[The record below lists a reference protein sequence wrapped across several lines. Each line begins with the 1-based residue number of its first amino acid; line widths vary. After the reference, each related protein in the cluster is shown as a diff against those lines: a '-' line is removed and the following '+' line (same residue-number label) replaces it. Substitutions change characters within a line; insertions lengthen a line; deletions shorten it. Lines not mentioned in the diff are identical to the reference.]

1 MRGPDRMAGA
11 AATSGCYSGRMQTFD
26 ADATRARLPLAPL
39 IDALRAAFVA
49 GCEVPPRHV
58 HAVAQ
63 ADGAPAGHVLLMP
76 AWQPGAQLGVK
87 IVSVFPGNAA
97 HGLPSVHGVYL
108 LLDARTGV
116 PLAQLDGSELT
127 TRRTVA
133 VSALAA
139 SLLARGDA
147 TRLLIVGAGRIASLA
162 ADAMA
167 SVRPIAHVSVWNRR
181 AGAAQALAERL
192 RARGIDASAVTDLGR
207 AVADA
212 DVVSCAT
219 LATQPLIEGR
229 WLRPGTHVD
238 LVGAFTPE
246 MRESDS
252 ECLRR
257 ARVFVDHDEALAKA
271 GDLVQAAADGA
282 FAAPQLQGTLAQLCR
297 GERRARSTA
306 SEITLFKSV
315 GSALQDLAAAQL
327 AWNAAPLSR

>member
-1 MRGPDRMAGA
+1 
-11 AATSGCYSGRMQTFD
+11 MQIFD
-26 ADATRARLPLAPL
+26 ADATRAHLPLVPL
-39 IDALRAAFVA
+39 IDALRAMFVA
-49 GCEVPPRHV
+49 GCELPPRHV
-58 HAVAQ
+58 HEVTQ

-76 AWQPGAQLGVK
+76 AWQAGAQLGVK

-97 HGLPSVHGVYL
+97 HGLPSVHGVYV

-127 TRRTVA
+127 ARRTAA

-147 TRLLIVGAGRIASLA
+147 TRLLIVGAGRIASLV

-167 SVRPIAHVSVWNRR
+167 CVRPIARVQVWNHR
-181 AGAAQALAERL
+181 AAGAQALAERL
-192 RARGIDASAVTDLGR
+192 RARGIDASAVTDLGA
-207 AVADA
+207 AVAEA
-212 DVVSCAT
+212 DIVSCAT

-229 WLRPGTHVD
+229 WLRPGTHLD
-238 LVGAFTPE
+238 LVGSFTAT
-246 MRESDS
+246 MREADS

-257 ARVFVDHDEALAKA
+257 ARVFIDGDEALGKA
-271 GDLVQAAADGA
+271 GELLQAAADGA
-282 FAAPQLQGTLAQLCR
+282 FELEQLQGTLAQLCR
-297 GERRARSTA
+297 AERSARTAA

-327 AWNAAPLSR
+327 IWNSAPA

>member
-1 MRGPDRMAGA
+1 V
-11 AATSGCYSGRMQTFD
+11 QIFD
-26 ADATRARLPLAPL
+26 ADTTRARLPLAPL
-39 IDALRAAFVA
+39 IDALRALFVA
-49 GCEVPPRHV
+49 GGEVPPRHV
-58 HAVAQ
+58 HAIAQ
-63 ADGAPAGHVLLMP
+63 ADAEPAGHVLLMP

-116 PLAQLDGSELT
+116 PLAQIDGSELT
-127 TRRTVA
+127 MRRTVA

-139 SLLARGDA
+139 SLLARADA
-147 TRLLIVGAGRIASLA
+147 SRLLIVGAGRIASLV

-167 SVRPIAHVSVWNRR
+167 CVRPIARVTVWNHR
-181 AGAAQALAERL
+181 AAGAQALAERL
-192 RARGIDASAVTDLGR
+192 RAHGIDASAVDDLGR

-212 DVVSCAT
+212 DIVSCAT

-257 ARVFVDHDEALAKA
+257 ARVFVDHEEALTKA

-282 FAAPQLQGTLAQLCR
+282 FTAAQLQGTLAQLCR
-297 GERRARSTA
+297 GERSARSAA
-306 SEITLFKSV
+306 SDSTLFKSV

-327 AWNAAPLSR
+327 VWNAPR